1 MQTKLSEVWIFHLQG
16 NLKIFFIME
25 KKNHEKLKFL
35 LFPKEWKF

>member
-1 MQTKLSEVWIFHLQG
+1 MQTKLSEVWIFHLLG
-16 NLKIFFIME
+16 NLKMFFIM